1 MTICKTKMMRIV
13 AVLCLGFVFTNICQA
28 IEKPLSKDDNSNK
41 LAIQLIGIGT
51 IAGTAKDGSGM

>member
-28 IEKPLSKDDNSNK
+28 IEKPLSKDDNPNK
-41 LAIQLIGIGT
+41 LAIQLIVCAPNGLPG
-51 IAGTAKDGSGM
+51 KCP